1 MLGNNGPKSLKDFK
15 KVNNTNTSNNP
26 ILQQKQLQKKG
37 KGNINLS
44 MALNQDGNDMV
55 RTDGRGNSYSPLP
68 LEDVLPQNVLAQGGQ
83 SAPSSQI
90 NQGLTMEQ
98 PMEMFSQSVE
108 MIPPTKEEF
117 GFNQSTMP
125 FGNNS
130 TSNMPLPTPSI
141 VEEDFPKPSFLADD
155 NDYLQMAKENMQ
167 DMNATYQQPSV
178 PMTQT
183 QKPSNF
189 EEKEYEKNM
198 NFTNQNNYGN
208 DNFAPFTQTPIQP
221 TGNGMNKTYNSKSNI
236 AKKVAEAEAE
246 IDALVGNT
254 EMFLENITKLKLEI
268 INARNMDEL
277 QSAMNAAYNALN
289 NIPMG
294 FIDVETCR
302 KIRVCFSH
310 LEKTKK
316 HLLETELGLLK
327 LASIDDVNELEK
339 TYMEVPASAST
350 DTIYEIRTFELV
362 LLNRLP
368 EIKEQM
374 MKEKVL
380 LAYQQ

>member
-1 MLGNNGPKSLKDFK
+1 MLGNGPKSLKDFK

-26 ILQQKQLQKKG
+26 ILQQKQMQKKG
-37 KGNINLS
+37 KGNINLT
-44 MALNQDGNDMV
+44 MMLNQDGNEQNGFSADIPKFEN
-55 RTDGRGNSYSPLP
+55 RGNSFPPLP
-68 LEDVLPQNVLAQGGQ
+68 LEEVLPQNALDQGQTNSFDNFSNVNGPEMFMQ
-83 SAPSSQI
+83 STDMYG
-90 NQGLTMEQ
+90 NQ
-98 PMEMFSQSVE
+98 PMDTLQHGQEDFGVQSNFTSQQQYVPQQPI
-108 MIPPTKEEF
+108 MEE
-117 GFNQSTMP
+117 
-125 FGNNS
+125 
-130 TSNMPLPTPSI
+130 
-141 VEEDFPKPSFLADD
+141 EFPKPNFLTDD
-155 NDYLQMAKENMQ
+155 TDYHQMAKENMHET
-167 DMNATYQQPSV
+167 NAS
-178 PMTQT
+178 
-183 QKPSNF
+183 SNLV
-189 EEKEYEKNM
+189 EEKGVSNM
-198 NFTNQNNYGN
+198 NYQNQNTYNN
-208 DNFAPFTQTPIQP
+208 ENFAPFTAPQNNP
-221 TGNGMNKTYNSKSNI
+221 TNNVNRTVNSKSNI

-254 EMFLENITKLKLEI
+254 EMFLENITNLKLQI
-268 INARNMDEL
+268 INSRNMDEL
-277 QSAMNAAYNALN
+277 QNAMTNAYNTLN

-350 DTIYEIRTFELV
+350 DTIYEVRTFELV